1 MIKHVDEKDYSC
13 LLKVE
18 KQGKHRY
25 YRFARPEV
33 AYAVEAIANLMPV
46 KKELNTKA
54 SFENGD
60 IQFCRTCYDH
70 LAGKVAVDITNALV
84 KQKILQLKNEAF
96 IIGTKGEHWFQ
107 KIDIDVADVRT
118 SKRHFAK
125 PCLDWTERKYHLA
138 GALGAA
144 LLAQMK
150 KSNWVRQKTNSRIMI
165 LTAKGESE
173 LNSLG
178 IKL

>member
-1 MIKHVDEKDYSC
+1 MLWNLTDGRAYTAGELALSANISPQSASNHLTKLIEAD

-18 KQGKHRY
+18 KQGRHRY

-84 KQKILQLKNEAF
+84 KQKYCN
-96 IIGTKGEHWFQ
+96 
-107 KIDIDVADVRT
+107 
-118 SKRHFAK
+118 
-125 PCLDWTERKYHLA
+125 
-138 GALGAA
+138 
-144 LLAQMK
+144 
-150 KSNWVRQKTNSRIMI
+150 
-165 LTAKGESE
+165 
-173 LNSLG
+173 
-178 IKL
+178 